1 MWREITPDERIE
13 VDVDGYKVVA
23 YSFGEGTETVFCLN
37 GGAP

>member
-23 YSFGEGTETVFCLN
+23 YSFGEG
-37 GGAP
+37 A